1 MEKQKDEIPEK
12 KENHHNSQPNKGLL
26 VLISILFVISLLL
39 TVSGFDLYRVM
50 FDSTRVKDLLFSE
63 IRETNLVPAVLEN
76 FSLKRANERI
86 ATGEALSGVSEP
98 DIPLLLSFMQMED
111 WIRIRDLL
119 LEDEFVSHL
128 VSVSVDG
135 TYAWIDSKDLIPQI
149 VWRMDPLKE
158 ALVGEPG
165 RQSIMVGYDSLPQCT
180 EEQMADFTARLAA
193 SPPGVEVLYNLCAFP
208 PPWEDDQID
217 DYTNA
222 LIDVNNNIPIEYSFS
237 SMLENNQVVSTKSVA
252 LLKSLLKG
260 IRFFG
265 QWGWVVT
272 LLLLGLIIL
281 VTRRSFK
288 RMCGWIGVPLVVS
301 GGVLLVQYLLSKGLI
316 YQWLM
321 GLILSQTSDMV
332 RQEVAASLTRLAA
345 EVNRPLLLQLLIILV
360 LGIGLLVLRKV
371 VKGKH
376 ESGSLEQS
384 MK

>member
-345 EVNRPLLLQLLIILV
+345 EVNRPLLLQLLIILI

-371 VKGKH
+371 VKGKQ

>member
-371 VKGKH
+371 VKGKQ